1 MAHEAKKKAVHNIQ
15 RALTN
20 KILKRLDDTQ
30 PMVNV
35 FSKMQSLSKMMPAV
49 QDFERRLG
57 ILHQVEPIIEQAVST
72 LEKVIDLKGM
82 GPPPKAKEE
91 PKPVVEEEEE
101 QAAAPGIDMSQLASL
116 LGQAQQKPAEEEEA
130 PAAEPDLSALLGGMG
145 GGEAASEAPAE
156 EESSQDAQKDMLAK
170 LLGGM

>member
-1 MAHEAKKKAVHNIQ
+1 MKAKAKTTVRAAAKAQSKVKAQDANLIDMLQKQISVLEKKKNPKAMAHEAKKKAVHNIQ
-15 RALTN
+15 KALTN

-57 ILHQVEPIIEQAVST
+57 ILHQVEPIIEQAVNT
-72 LEKVIDLKGM
+72 LEKVIDLKGSPM
-82 GPPPKAKEE
+82 APPPKAKEE

-101 QAAAPGIDMSQLASL
+101 AAPAAGGIDM
-116 LGQAQQKPAEEEEA
+116 G
-130 PAAEPDLSALLGGMG
+130 AL
-145 GGEAASEAPAE
+145 
-156 EESSQDAQKDMLAK
+156 
-170 LLGGM
+170 